1 MFVLHSNIE
10 RSTMTFATDFIPLAL
25 RTESAIAPLSLDPHV
40 FTEVI
45 KASIAAG
52 NLADFIKKKAAY
64 NKPIDLAKW
73 QEYVAQMAASAKY
86 LSHVTSQECFAD
98 PLGHTINL
106 DTRIFHGVIGLFT
119 ESTELMEA
127 MQTAIDTGSWDVVNL
142 KEEIGDQQWYQ
153 AILVDAIGGDLE
165 AIQERVIAKLRAR
178 YPEKY
183 TDAAAI
189 NRDLVTERAILEA

>member
-10 RSTMTFATDFIPLAL
+10 RSTMTFATDFIPFAL
-25 RTESAIAPLSLDPHV
+25 RTESVVAPLTLDHHV
-40 FTEVI
+40 FSSVLA
-45 KASIAAG
+45 ASVAAG
-52 NLADFIKKKAAY
+52 NLADFLKKKAAY
-64 NKPIDLAKW
+64 NKPIDLVKW
-73 QEYVAQMAASAKY
+73 QAYVAQMAAAANY
-86 LSHVTSQECFAD
+86 LKNVSTQDDFND
-98 PLGHTINL
+98 PTGSTINL

-127 MQTAIDTGSWDVVNL
+127 MQTALDEGKWDIVNL
-142 KEEIGDQQWYQ
+142 KEELGDQEWYK
-153 AILVDAIGGDLE
+153 AILVDAIGANME

-183 TDAAAI
+183 TDDAAI